1 MKQEMKGW
9 QWHQLDY
16 IRIICTCRETV
27 DFVEI
32 YQYCANWCGAF
43 WDDCQRLLLQL
54 ALSSA
59 NGVSDQTRR
68 EFVQPPDSHQLAS
81 VGGGQYWMPKVT
93 VFVIFIH
100 WWGLLKYVWI
110 VGADCLWI
118 ERCCSSLVSGIS
130 EITKCCATDI
140 MGLCGTMSM
149 FCAFVHQIYFYLVC
163 YFVKGCK
170 ILWWVYL
177 FISLF
182 THLRSHT
189 AILHQY
195 VLWMLPVA
203 VARSSSDSV
212 AICSTVLWMTSCFHL
227 VGPVVHH
234 VYAYNSTLFP
244 FRPKIAIE
252 HW

>member
-9 QWHQLDY
+9 LWHQLDY

-182 THLRSHT
+182 THISQKPHGHT
-189 AILHQY
+189 SPVCFVDVTCGRGSVLFWQRCNMQY
-195 VLWMLPVA
+195 SFVDDIMFSPSGPSGA
-203 VARSSSDSV
+203 
-212 AICSTVLWMTSCFHL
+212 SCVCL
-227 VGPVVHH
+227 
-234 VYAYNSTLFP
+234 
-244 FRPKIAIE
+244 
-252 HW
+252 